1 MNGDRDETKV
11 VARLP
16 GLDIAVVHRGARS
29 GGEEV
34 MVALR
39 AVSPFRAPG
48 HLGAANPLLFWM
60 GLVGAAWDPWLCW
73 LAAVSQPPWV
83 ARGRDR
89 RARIASRRNTA
100 VTEGISRAELMCAL
114 HRIAFARKRSWGSPR
129 TNHFGPALLGKARG

>member
-1 MNGDRDETKV
+1 MNGDRDEAKV

-48 HLGAANPLLFWM
+48 RLGAANPLLFWM
-60 GLVGAAWDPWLCW
+60 GLVGPPGTPGPAGWRRFPSRPGWPAA
-73 LAAVSQPPWV
+73 
-83 ARGRDR
+83 DR
-89 RARIASRRNTA
+89 RARIASRRN
-100 VTEGISRAELMCAL
+100 ID
-114 HRIAFARKRSWGSPR
+114 P
-129 TNHFGPALLGKARG
+129 P

>member
-16 GLDIAVVHRGARS
+16 GHDIAVVHRGARS

-39 AVSPFRAPG
+39 AVSPFCVPG

-60 GLVGAAWDPWLCW
+60 AGTAWDPWLCW

-83 ARGRDR
+83 ARGR
-89 RARIASRRNTA
+89 
-100 VTEGISRAELMCAL
+100 
-114 HRIAFARKRSWGSPR
+114 
-129 TNHFGPALLGKARG
+129 